1 MKIKDAMTREVISVS
16 KDMMITN
23 VANILLEHKIHGV
36 PVVDEKNRVVGIIT
50 ETDFFMKDAV
60 ALYIPAYIDI
70 LNGPAGQDK
79 QVMESIPAAERLVRA
94 RASDI
99 MTPRCVTLPEEADFK
114 DLLAAVRLHHYKT
127 FPVTNYENV
136 LIGIVTLVDV
146 VNLLDQAD

>member
-1 MKIKDAMTREVISVS
+1 MKIKDAMTRKVISVP

-70 LNGPAGQDK
+70 LNGPAGQNQK
-79 QVMESIPAAERLVRA
+79 VVEYIPAAERLLTA
-94 RASDI
+94 RANDI

-114 DLLAAVRLHHYKT
+114 DLLAAVKLHHYKT
-127 FPVTNYENV
+127 FPVTDHENT
-136 LIGIVTLVDV
+136 LIGIVTLVDII
-146 VNLLDQAD
+146 NLMD